1 MWYPPRQS
9 GRAWKSMET
18 LSRDSAELRATD
30 RDAIRE
36 RVRTS
41 TRSDSV
47 ETLGLTPDGPPGS
60 AGDGA
65 SFP

>member
-1 MWYPPRQS
+1 
-9 GRAWKSMET
+9 MET

-36 RVRTS
+36 RVRTF

-60 AGDGA
+60 AGDRA